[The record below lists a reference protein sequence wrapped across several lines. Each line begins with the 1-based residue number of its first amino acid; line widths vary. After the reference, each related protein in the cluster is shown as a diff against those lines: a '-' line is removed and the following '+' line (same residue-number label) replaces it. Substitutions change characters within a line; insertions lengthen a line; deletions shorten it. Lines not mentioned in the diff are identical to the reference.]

1 MVLDRLFIS
10 IRFWI
15 ILNLSGFLLLNTVDT
30 WKWKFMVRSLYSWAI
45 HTPFLL
51 LFASR
56 CSFSQGRKPHQD
68 LLRRALFETL
78 MKFYAGRVFLPK
90 FSNKKVLVLSGFAES
105 SIKYGFEGLEGTKPK
120 AKIVVGSDR
129 SSVRSI
135 IKISCFSFHFSSS
148 SSVGNEKASAL
159 HFKKLSENA

>member
-1 MVLDRLFIS
+1 MFFFPGKKTTS
-10 IRFWI
+10 RFAAESFVRNFNE
-15 ILNLSGFLLLNTVDT
+15 ILRGSCLSAEV
-30 WKWKFMVRSLYSWAI
+30 
-45 HTPFLL
+45 
-51 LFASR
+51 
-56 CSFSQGRKPHQD
+56 
-68 LLRRALFETL
+68 
-78 MKFYAGRVFLPK
+78 
-90 FSNKKVLVLSGFAES
+90 SNKKVLVLSGFAES

>member
-1 MVLDRLFIS
+1 MFFFPGKKTTS
-10 IRFWI
+10 RFAAESFVRNFNE
-15 ILNLSGFLLLNTVDT
+15 ILRGSCLSAEV
-30 WKWKFMVRSLYSWAI
+30 
-45 HTPFLL
+45 
-51 LFASR
+51 
-56 CSFSQGRKPHQD
+56 
-68 LLRRALFETL
+68 
-78 MKFYAGRVFLPK
+78 
-90 FSNKKVLVLSGFAES
+90 SNKKVLVLSGFAES

-159 HFKKLSENA
+159 HFKKLSENALNDDLREEIRQ

>member
-1 MVLDRLFIS
+1 MFFFPGKKTTS
-10 IRFWI
+10 RFAAESFVRNFNE
-15 ILNLSGFLLLNTVDT
+15 ILRGSCLS
-30 WKWKFMVRSLYSWAI
+30 
-45 HTPFLL
+45 
-51 LFASR
+51 
-56 CSFSQGRKPHQD
+56 
-68 LLRRALFETL
+68 
-78 MKFYAGRVFLPK
+78 PK

-159 HFKKLSENA
+159 HFKKLSENALNDDLREEIRQ